1 MVYTNDGKS
10 YYIEDDRG
18 MEALIEQYM
27 GKDAADWFRET
38 VCEAEYYRDKSLEYE
53 EGDNLEWEE
62 NRDML
67 VDVRDLADE
76 LIDMVD
82 GRINKKTMRYKLQRI
97 RDMANNQL

>member
-10 YYIEDDRG
+10 YYIEDDKS
-18 MEALIEQYM
+18 MEELIKQYM
-27 GKDAADWFRET
+27 GEDAADWFRET
-38 VCEAEYYRDKSLEYE
+38 VCEAEYYRDKEYE
-53 EGDNLEWEE
+53 EEDLEWEE

-67 VDVRDLADE
+67 VDIRDLADE

-97 RDMANNQL
+97 RDMVNDQL